1 MSSLSELN
9 VPGPTVSALTE
20 PFWAAA
26 REGKLLIQRCRA
38 CGRAVFYPR
47 GLCPHCWAEALDWE
61 EASGA
66 GRLRSF
72 SLVRKPGHPGWTR
85 AAPYMVGLVETAGR
99 TDDVEPSSDGQSGC
113 RCRQFPALCS
123 DGYRR
128 THLALFRMRTAAN
141 GANHDGECQRRLDR
155 RRQGE
160 TEGWRYGRTQPDHV
174 YAGHH
179 FLHGNDRRPESCPL

>member
-9 VPGPTVSALTE
+9 VPGPTVTALTE

-26 REGKLLIQRCRA
+26 REGRLLIQRCRA

-85 AAPYMVGLVETAGR
+85 AAPYMVGLVELREGPTMLSHLLTDGR
-99 TDDVEPSSDGQSGC
+99 SVAVGKSLRFAPTDIGGRILPC
-113 RCRQFPALCS
+113 F
-123 DGYRR
+123 
-128 THLALFRMRTAAN
+128 
-141 GANHDGECQRRLDR
+141 ECEQ
-155 RRQGE
+155 QE
-160 TEGWRYGRTQPDHV
+160 WS
-174 YAGHH
+174 
-179 FLHGNDRRPESCPL
+179 ES